1 MYRLFGNK
9 ALLNQFMK
17 RGPSQVR
24 LSRLSGSLMVASL
37 VFPQSFAR
45 SANKVTNNG
54 TGSVLL
60 WTKERMSPVTE
71 PDPQ

>member
-1 MYRLFGNK
+1 
-9 ALLNQFMK
+9 
-17 RGPSQVR
+17 
-24 LSRLSGSLMVASL
+24 MVASL
-37 VFPQSFAR
+37 VFPHSFAR